1 MAETSATTTPEE
13 STPVLASDL
22 HSQSLKDGENLVT
35 SDNNSVIL
43 RVASPRKGS
52 DGQTYWDSVPQTFI
66 SGFQTADGRIAIDV
80 FGQQVWLFAKTNK
93 ANSG

>member
-1 MAETSATTTPEE
+1 MAETSAITPEDNQ
-13 STPVLASDL
+13 PVTATNL

-80 FGQQVWLFAKTNK
+80 FGQQVWHFAKTNK